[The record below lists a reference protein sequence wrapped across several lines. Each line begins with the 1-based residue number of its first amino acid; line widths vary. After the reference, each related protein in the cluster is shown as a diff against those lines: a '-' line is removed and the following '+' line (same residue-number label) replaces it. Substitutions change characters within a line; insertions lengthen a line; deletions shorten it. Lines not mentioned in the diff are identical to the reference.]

1 MEKRF
6 VNVKM
11 NSGEKIEGLLVA
23 ENRYYIYVEV
33 TNNYSEWELSEIG
46 RLMGK
51 KYADFLRSH
60 PIEVLTL
67 PKDGIVEM
75 N

>member
-11 NSGEKIEGLLVA
+11 ISGEKIEGLLVD

-33 TNNYSEWELSEIG
+33 TNNYSEGDLSEIA

-51 KYADFLRSH
+51 KYADFIRSH

-67 PKDGIVEM
+67 PKDGIAEM